1 MRESDK
7 DPVRLEH
14 IINAIDKLLNADSVK
29 SFDEINEKD
38 LEYFGIVKLLEI
50 IGEAAYKL
58 TNEFKETHTDTMEI
72 YCGDATYPCSWLLS
86 DQSKKCY

>member
-38 LEYFGIVKLLEI
+38 LEYFGIVK
-50 IGEAAYKL
+50 
-58 TNEFKETHTDTMEI
+58 T
-72 YCGDATYPCSWLLS
+72 S
-86 DQSKKCY
+86 